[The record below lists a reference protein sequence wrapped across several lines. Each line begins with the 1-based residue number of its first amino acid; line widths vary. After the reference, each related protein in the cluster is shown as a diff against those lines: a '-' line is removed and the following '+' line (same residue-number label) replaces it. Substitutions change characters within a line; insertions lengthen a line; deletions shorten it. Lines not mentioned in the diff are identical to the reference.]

1 VTAGDGAGRPVM
13 DHPDLRGQVVLVS
26 GAGSGIG
33 LAIAG
38 KFAEHGAAV
47 IALGRTPERLEKA
60 VAGIAGRGGEA
71 VAMPCDVSDEDQVAE
86 TVAGALE
93 RFGTIDVLVNNAG
106 FGPARPAPVA
116 QTELAE
122 WNRVLATTLTG
133 AMLCSKHVARH
144 LIERGQGAI
153 VNVTSLAGKLPRVGM
168 APYCAAKAGLE
179 HLTRVLALELAQ
191 SGIRVNAVSPGT
203 TRTEHLDGNLHQ
215 AGASYD
221 ERVTGSLAR
230 FRSPILLGRVGDPAE
245 QADAVLFLAS
255 PAAGFITGQVLYVDG
270 GAGII

>member
-1 VTAGDGAGRPVM
+1 VDHGDLHGK
-13 DHPDLRGQVVLVS
+13 VVIVS

-33 LAIAG
+33 LAIADA
-38 KFAEHGAAV
+38 FAEHGAAIV
-47 IALGRTPERLEKA
+47 ALGRTPERLEKA
-60 VAGIAGRGGEA
+60 VAGITGRGGQA
-71 VAMPCDVSDEDQVAE
+71 VAMPCDVSDEEQVAE
-86 TVAGALE
+86 TVQATVE
-93 RFGTIDVLVNNAG
+93 RFGQIDVLVNNAG
-106 FGPARPAPVA
+106 FGPARPAPIA

-133 AMLCSKHVARH
+133 AMLCSKHVSGH
-144 LIERGQGAI
+144 LIQRGEGVI

-168 APYCAAKAGLE
+168 GPYCAAKAGLE
-179 HLTRVLALELAQ
+179 HLTRVLALELAE

-203 TRTEHLDGNLHQ
+203 TRTEHLDGNLSR

-230 FRSPILLGRVGDPAE
+230 FRSPILLGRVADPAE
-245 QADAVLFLAS
+245 QADAVVFLAS
-255 PAAGFITGQVLYVDG
+255 PSAGFITGQVLYVDG

>member
-1 VTAGDGAGRPVM
+1 VDDG
-13 DHPDLRGQVVLVS
+13 DLRGKVVIVS

-33 LAIAG
+33 LAIARA
-38 KFAEHGAAV
+38 FATSGATV
-47 IALGRTPERLEKA
+47 VALGRTPERLDKA
-60 VAGIAGRGGEA
+60 VAGIAADGGQA
-71 VAMPCDVSDEDQVAE
+71 VAMPCDVSDEEQVAG
-86 TVAGALE
+86 TVQATLE
-93 RFGTIDVLVNNAG
+93 RFGQIDVLVNNAG
-106 FGPARPAPVA
+106 FGPARPAPIA
-116 QTELAE
+116 QTDVAE

-133 AMLCSKHVARH
+133 AMLCSKHVSRH
-144 LIERGQGAI
+144 LIERGGGVI

-168 APYCAAKAGLE
+168 GPYCAAKAGLE

-203 TRTEHLDGNLHQ
+203 TRTEHLDGNLSQ

-230 FRSPILLGRVGDPAE
+230 FRSPILLGRVADPAE